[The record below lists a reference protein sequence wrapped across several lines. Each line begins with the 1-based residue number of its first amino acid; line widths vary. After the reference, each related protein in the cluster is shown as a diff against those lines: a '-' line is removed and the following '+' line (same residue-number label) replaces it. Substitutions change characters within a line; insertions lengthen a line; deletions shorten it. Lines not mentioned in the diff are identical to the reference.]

1 MYTCLLPRMYPHLYY
16 STRYGQHLT
25 KEEVEAFTAPHSSSV
40 DAVDDWLDFHGVDP
54 SATQRSPAGEWVT
67 IIVSVAQAE
76 RMLGTKYN
84 VYHHAKSGQDVVRT
98 LGYSLP
104 KELHSHVDVVAP
116 TTYFGTLRS
125 MKSTSFVQHD
135 VKPIT
140 PAEVEAASLV
150 PVSNAVVP
158 TSCARTITPA
168 CLRALYNTSTYVPT
182 QTATNKLGVAGYL
195 GEFANTADLQVSF
208 FPLSVGHRRFIWH
221 PRYRLF
227 TSHSALTLSAPPSP
241 LSLLMVA

>member
-1 MYTCLLPRMYPHLYY
+1 MCPHLYRPA
-16 STRYGQHLT
+16 RYGQHLT

-40 DAVDDWLDFHGVDP
+40 DAVNDWLEFHGID
-54 SATQRSPAGEWVT
+54 SSTAHRSPAGEWVT
-67 IIVSVAQAE
+67 IVVSVAEAE

-135 VKPIT
+135 VKPMT
-140 PAEVEAASLV
+140 SAEVEEASLV

-158 TSCARTITPA
+158 TTCTRTITPA

-208 FPLSVGHRRFIWH
+208 LRFLVGYSQFMG
-221 PRYRLF
+221 PV
-227 TSHSALTLSAPPSP
+227 S
-241 LSLLMVA
+241 

>member
-1 MYTCLLPRMYPHLYY
+1 MFTCLAPRMCPHLYHPA
-16 STRYGQHLT
+16 RYGQHLT

-40 DAVDDWLDFHGVDP
+40 DAVNDWLEFHGVD
-54 SATQRSPAGEWVT
+54 SSTAHRSPAGEWVT
-67 IIVSVAQAE
+67 IVVSVAEAE

-135 VKPIT
+135 VKPMT
-140 PAEVEAASLV
+140 PAEVQEASLV

-158 TSCARTITPA
+158 TTCTRTITPA

-208 FPLSVGHRRFIWH
+208 LRFLIDYSRFMWDPCHRLS
-221 PRYRLF
+221 
-227 TSHSALTLSAPPSP
+227 TSRSALMPSAPASAS
-241 LSLLMVA
+241 SLLTVA